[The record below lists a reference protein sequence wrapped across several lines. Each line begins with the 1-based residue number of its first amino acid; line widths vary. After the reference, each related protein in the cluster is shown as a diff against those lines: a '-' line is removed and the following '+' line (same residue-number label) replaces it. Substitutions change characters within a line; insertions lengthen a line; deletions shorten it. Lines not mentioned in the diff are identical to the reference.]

1 MNWTG
6 MNVNPALAT
15 ASTYNCKGH
24 TLLEHIIVYWVG
36 PCLGVLASI
45 ALFNHFLDEYS
56 AGEKVKD
63 IDETGDHII
72 KNGVTPVSN
81 GIHPVGN
88 GVKPLRNAVK
98 SPGKKGAKSKKTT
111 KGKKNRRRGG
121 GKVSSG

>member
-1 MNWTG
+1 

-24 TLLEHIIVYWVG
+24 TLLEHIVVYWIG

-45 ALFNHFLDEYS
+45 ALFNHVLDEYS

-63 IDETGDHII
+63 IDEAGDHIM

-81 GIHPVGN
+81 GIHAVGN
-88 GVKPLRNAVK
+88 GVK
-98 SPGKKGAKSKKTT
+98 SPGKKGTKSKKTT
-111 KGKKNRRRGG
+111 KGKKSRRRGG